1 MNKLKEKPSS
11 IAPRKHN
18 FVEKSKDGSSLDK
31 HSLRLQSLGQQDAIT
46 KPTATTTKAHNKEG
60 VGKDQETRGPET
72 IVGQDLTSDVA
83 LDNIEEDPAKVKRN
97 ENGGVFVSHD
107 DVLDAFKV
115 LDSEG
120 MGHITISNLKK
131 KFGVFFPDMTS
142 KEYRFLMNNNREM
155 TADDLYDLVK
165 DNSIEDFD
173 PVAEAF
179 KLYDQNDEGTID
191 PERLREIFKIYGMT
205 DIADEDISLLVKTA
219 DIDGDG
225 KISLEDFRI
234 MLEGDVEA
242 LSQHHMQHA
251 FLKAKQSLDATSK

>member
-1 MNKLKEKPSS
+1 
-11 IAPRKHN
+11 
-18 FVEKSKDGSSLDK
+18 
-31 HSLRLQSLGQQDAIT
+31 
-46 KPTATTTKAHNKEG
+46 
-60 VGKDQETRGPET
+60 
-72 IVGQDLTSDVA
+72 
-83 LDNIEEDPAKVKRN
+83 
-97 ENGGVFVSHD
+97 
-107 DVLDAFKV
+107 
-115 LDSEG
+115 